1 MRWGEKCSFLC
12 MFRYRRLLSTSKIS
26 LERPESSRTNPS
38 NLFFDLWGSIS
49 EVFGEV
55 GDHLLVLI
63 SNQLGDRTF
72 RCSEF

>member
-1 MRWGEKCSFLC
+1 MIWGEKCSFSGI
-12 MFRYRRLLSTSKIS
+12 FRYRRLLSTSKIS
-26 LERPESSRTNPS
+26 LERPESSGTNPS

-63 SNQLGDRTF
+63 SNQVGDRTF